1 MWVASY
7 LQHIGWRAGFA
18 DGGSY
23 GDFYHSNPT
32 VNCADRAV
40 VRLQQVGAVIL
51 YCLERPGSDATRADK
66 ANGRLIPSY
75 CVADSRGDS
84 DLDYQKTEEETLTCE
99 VSDDAL
105 EAASGTPCRGVPTLF
120 HNTYCFG
127 CPA

>member
-1 MWVASY
+1 MWVACY

-66 ANGRLIPSY
+66 AIGRLIGAASPT
-75 CVADSRGDS
+75 SRS
-84 DLDYQKTEEETLTCE
+84 ALAPP
-99 VSDDAL
+99 VVPVMDAVRVEL
-105 EAASGTPCRGVPTLF
+105 EAIAFRDGLKRP
-120 HNTYCFG
+120 
-127 CPA
+127 